1 MVIWSK
7 CLLVFSFEM
16 NIDSFSHKVSVEQSQ
31 WLFSPVSGVIFVCP
45 YWSCRSKS
53 VQTLHLSDGK
63 QSPIWPMI
71 VNFDSYWNIWCVWS
85 ICTSKIFIYTVYCSI
100 NEFFL
105 GNFLRY
111 VTKGKSQV
119 HAIGYDVC
127 VTVLQ
132 AKHCKY
138 LVSHILFWFKSLRH
152 VREFIRN
159 QFACIKIW
167 NRGSVIMKV
176 ITHLNFEVNLQ
187 LLINMSKLKMKHK
200 FISHL
205 PDLRIK
211 GTLSLQNSI

>member
-1 MVIWSK
+1 
-7 CLLVFSFEM
+7 M
-16 NIDSFSHKVSVEQSQ
+16 NIDSFSHKVSIVQSQ

-85 ICTSKIFIYTVYCSI
+85 ICTSFTSKIFIYSVYCSI

-119 HAIGYDVC
+119 HAIGFDVC

-159 QFACIKIW
+159 QFACTCIKIW
-167 NRGSVIMKV
+167 NRGSIIIKV